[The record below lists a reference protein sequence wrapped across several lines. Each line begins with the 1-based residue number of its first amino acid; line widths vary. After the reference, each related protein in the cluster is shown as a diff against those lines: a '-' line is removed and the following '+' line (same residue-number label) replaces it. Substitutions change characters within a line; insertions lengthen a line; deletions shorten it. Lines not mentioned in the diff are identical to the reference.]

1 MGKAASAV
9 LWRGSIDRVR
19 SRLSGAVTGV
29 RGEARSVAGFGG
41 AVACPAGSPNGWRG
55 CRIPLAAV
63 GRSRRAGRLR
73 GRMRAVALRSQP
85 GGTAARVGKPHK
97 EETAGFSAVA
107 LWGKRVRPCCGEA
120 RSIGRDRAERRC
132 DGPWVR
138 GPVGF
143 RVLRCHCVP
152 DGQSKRP
159 ARARDSAGRC
169 RAVAKRGAV
178 ERADADGERHAALV
192 GGGARDRGA

>member
-1 MGKAASAV
+1 MENSERSRIPKTWQAGSA
-9 LWRGSIDRVR
+9 LWGEAEAICRKRTSDLER
-19 SRLSGAVTGV
+19 RLSGRRRKSEGTPLNVGLV
-29 RGEARSVAGFGG
+29 EGFRM
-41 AVACPAGSPNGWRG
+41 W
-55 CRIPLAAV
+55 AA
-63 GRSRRAGRLR
+63 
-73 GRMRAVALRSQP
+73 ALRSQP